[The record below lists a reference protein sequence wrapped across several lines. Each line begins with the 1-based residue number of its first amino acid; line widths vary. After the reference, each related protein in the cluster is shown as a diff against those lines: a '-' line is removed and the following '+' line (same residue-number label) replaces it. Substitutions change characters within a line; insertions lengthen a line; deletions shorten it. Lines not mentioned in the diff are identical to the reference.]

1 MNSNKHINLC
11 IIEDDEA
18 LRASLKELVRSS
30 DNIACAADFNNAEDF
45 ISFLKIHTN
54 IDIILLDIGLPGIS
68 GLEAIEQIKEIS
80 PETKILILTIFDD
93 DESVYK
99 AFTMG
104 ASGFVLKSASREN
117 LLTDIVRVSEGALIY
132 SINIA
137 QKVLKSTRKESGSA
151 EFEKLSKREKEV
163 LTLVTKGFKN
173 TKISDALFI
182 SEDTVKSHLKN
193 IYRKI
198 QVNSKVEALAK
209 TVEEGW
215 GG

>member
-1 MNSNKHINLC
+1 MNNNKHINLC

-18 LRASLKELVRSS
+18 LRASLKDLVRSS
-30 DNIACAADFNNAEDF
+30 DNITCAADFNNAEDF
-45 ISFLKIHTN
+45 ISFLKINTN

-68 GLEAIEQIKEIS
+68 GLEAIEQIKDIS

-137 QKVLKSTRKESGSA
+137 QKVLKSARKESANG

-173 TKISDALFI
+173 TKISTALFI

-193 IYRKI
+193 IYKKI
-198 QVNSKVEALAK
+198 QVTSKVEAIAK